1 MKIFS
6 QCTLIF
12 IGITF
17 FSCVKAHECTCTQT
31 VTSNDP
37 NVAPVVTTS
46 TIPTNSD
53 MSAKDAKAYCNG
65 QDSDVYDGSNTTK
78 KDCNYKD

>member
-1 MKIFS
+1 MKTIN
-6 QCTLIF
+6 QCLF
-12 IGITF
+12 LLLCLALA
-17 FSCVKAHECTCTQT
+17 SCVKAHECTCKQT

-37 NVAPVVTTS
+37 NASPVVTTS

-53 MSAKDAKAYCNG
+53 MSAKDAQAYCNG
-65 QDSDVYDGSNTTK
+65 QDSEVYDGTNTTK